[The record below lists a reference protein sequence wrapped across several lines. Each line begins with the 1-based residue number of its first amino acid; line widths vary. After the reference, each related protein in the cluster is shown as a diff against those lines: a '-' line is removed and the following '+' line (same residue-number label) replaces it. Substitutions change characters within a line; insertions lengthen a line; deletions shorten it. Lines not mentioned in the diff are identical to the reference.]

1 MKQKSH
7 VISLFWLQLT
17 ISYTREGCLGPKKD
31 YFGQKWAISDQ
42 KYGFGAQKGPFWG
55 L

>member
-1 MKQKSH
+1 MKKKSH

-17 ISYTREGCLGPKKD
+17 ISYTREGCLGPKID

-42 KYGFGAQKGPFWG
+42 KYGFWAQKGPFLG
-55 L
+55 